1 MTTSMRRCV
10 NALVV
15 MACIS
20 LWLGLSTASC
30 QSLQMTPELLFTE
43 MERKTGG
50 IDSLVATMELAS
62 GSLRAS
68 VQLAIQSPDKFSMD
82 FQGNVI
88 RVVFDGERL
97 WIHINALHEVFL
109 LDTSKRGSWL
119 GDALRDYVNPRRI
132 VTQITRHTMFSFF
145 EVSMMASPTVV
156 PNFDEPTAEPATAG
170 YCLRFKP
177 ILGDWVRHLFNV
189 GYYEMVFSRT
199 TFLPY
204 LVIEYSPEG
213 NLRGYLR
220 VSDYRMNE
228 VLPKERFEFKVPEGV
243 KVVPLAEVMM
253 QKLEEAKDTLV
264 ENTQKWMDGLQK
276 QISDWGF

>member
-1 MTTSMRRCV
+1 MTGATRRV
-10 NALVV
+10 VKVLVAV
-15 MACIS
+15 ACAAVFM
-20 LWLGLSTASC
+20 GLSSVWC

-50 IDSLVATMELAS
+50 IDSLVAEMDLAS
-62 GSLRAS
+62 GSLRAH
-68 VQLAIQSPDKFSMD
+68 VQLSIQSPDKFAMD

-97 WIHINALHEVFL
+97 WIHINALNEVFL
-109 LDTSKRGSWL
+109 LDTAKRGSWL

-132 VTQITRHTMFSFF
+132 ITQITRRTLFSFF
-145 EVSMMASPTVV
+145 DVSMMASPTII
-156 PNFDEPTAEPATAG
+156 PEFDEPPAEPATAG

-177 ILGDWVRHLFNV
+177 ILGDWVRKLFNV

-213 NLRGYLR
+213 NLRGNLR

-228 VLPKERFEFKVPEGV
+228 VLPKERFEFKVPDGV
-243 KVVPLAEVMM
+243 KVVPLAEVVL

-264 ENTQKWMDGLQK
+264 DNTQKWMDGLQK